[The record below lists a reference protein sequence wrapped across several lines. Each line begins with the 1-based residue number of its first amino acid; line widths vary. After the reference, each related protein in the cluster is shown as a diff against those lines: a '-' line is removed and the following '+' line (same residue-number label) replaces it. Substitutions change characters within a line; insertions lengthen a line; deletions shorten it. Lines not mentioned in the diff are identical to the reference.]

1 MTKEN
6 GKLKN
11 CNVKKLI
18 IAVLIA
24 AIVCISVLAVL
35 FGIDKTFS
43 AYVSV
48 SVPEGKEVTVYVSG
62 NDVIK
67 SGKGKGYM
75 VTPGST
81 VTVTVVNESKLFKS
95 MTVNG
100 KTYDTPVAEITV
112 PANENLA
119 ITVETTEPYAED
131 VGKYFGNPFI
141 LSREADVL
149 SVARILAGTSTPSDF
164 ERIGAEDKT
173 ADDIR
178 FGYFRLGTN
187 LFISSSE
194 FFGLGFRGNLPFGG
208 CFDFDGFTA
217 TINLVRTSHVDEEF
231 TFVNGTHYAD
241 YGFFAYAYG
250 DGTHPCLM
258 RNIKTQGF
266 IGLNTIK
273 TKGTIDHADHV
284 NAGGIAATAGKNIVF
299 DGLESTVSVS
309 AQTRFADLYLGGIFG
324 ICSSSVESW
333 CDIRYDGAFNDVSG
347 VTYGD
352 NAGAIVGGF
361 AGVLQNA
368 SVDGITIDGEGSMVL
383 ANALGEVSGSA
394 IAGGF
399 VGLIELGAHTG
410 EEISDSRTMLIRNVT
425 IYAERDYSVTAV
437 IDNNGST
444 NKGSINPDDYA
455 PTSAAAI
462 AGGIAG
468 IVNRGNKGGTALP
481 DDQIIKFSN
490 IRFLR
495 TSAVAENAKPSDSS
509 AGGRLGISASTEDG
523 NSSGAVFAG
532 GVVGYIYAP
541 SASHITWQIADSS
554 KTAYL
559 FGCPIDVSATQNG
572 VGPAYAGGAFGYNA
586 FHPEITDGGSL
597 NIGIVNPKYDYTVTA
612 SQSATATKYNNK
624 YYNVSAGGYTSR
636 FSVGYNLKNV
646 TFYIGSGR
654 ITAYREV
661 GSTAI
666 GDVNAGGFAGRIM
679 GYGTASTTITD
690 YDKANG
696 GTMQSGESDN
706 VKVYYSE
713 NSRIEASCY
722 SYSSINSTGTLGNN
736 VCAGGVV
743 GYVLGY
749 SSISNVSILFDGNTV
764 PSENPAEHFIS
775 GEQNAKNPSRN
786 DDADLKSEGFV
797 GGMFGLVIDTK
808 ISNAQFIGDETERS
822 VVYFASSNSPN
833 TASVGGLIGA
843 LWRKKLGSNTKMLN
857 TATVKNVHVAGR
869 AYCEQ
874 NTSDDIYDI
883 YVGGMIGVFANPSG
897 ERNVIVTNVSVGNSI
912 IEAIGEKAMLPYAGG
927 IIAGMWWST
936 TTTLSYAKVLD
947 SAVISSSITP
957 ASYAGGIVGLM
968 QNSAISHCVVKDT
981 EVKATS
987 EQNKAYAG
995 GISARAKQKSDTIKY
1010 SYSNASLKA
1019 QGSNTANSVK
1029 YGIIARMDNITNTGD
1044 SGTDDAAK
1052 NLFVYETAGTPAAY
1066 PGDTNTRAV
1075 YLASDFQNK
1084 ASVAV
1089 GGTMSVY
1096 SKISSDQKGTI
1107 EIKSHNAKIV
1117 SVSGLTIRGVSAG
1130 IAYVSVYCNVDGTSY
1145 LLCSYPVTVGG
1156 ATENGSGLAIKNDK
1170 GTDVSAKDCDE
1181 LIDYKHGSG
1190 TSSVTYAYFRRNI
1203 GNSATTKKINVVP
1216 KGADYLPQNIRFYD
1230 ISTSVVGAA
1239 TYFTASTT
1247 AAEKNARIAAII
1259 AAKGSTCDI
1268 SAFNGRANIGYNY
1281 ENEEVGAAKK
1291 SLYFYADDNVRE
1303 NTIILMECD
1312 YGSAVYGVIV
1322 EFVPNRLQRIEIAP
1336 ESGTPPLD
1344 TRIENGVTHY
1354 IYTAGDIVRFGA
1366 TLHYTY
1372 PAPRSYVVETIYSGT
1387 GVTTNGTV
1395 VVSAGGV
1402 YTVTCQDLRKNAP
1415 PTTVVV
1421 EAKNEVSYSFA
1432 YSGAE
1437 GSSDRKMVE
1446 SCAFNFGLE
1455 PQAGYGLNPTFT
1467 ATVNGKTADGK
1478 FTDNGILLDFGTES
1492 FTISL
1497 VPDANREYAYSF
1509 TMPAGFVDYVSANG
1523 GIIEFSAE
1531 YQKIY
1536 TLVFIA
1542 NYDKND
1548 YFYTTVAA
1556 GEAFSSVNPADY
1568 KKYTEKWIAER
1579 YGYDFRGF
1587 YTMHNAGDVSAYGK
1601 SFEDMQKDPAS
1612 VVSGTMRFY
1621 ARWTYNITVEAPENV
1636 KVTSSF
1642 AHSMLE
1648 GGELIPLDANGGFGF
1663 VIGVGTSWIGTPRF
1677 DAFVRKSDGS
1687 FVNVTSSFSPVGQ
1700 ENGYYIAPEALESGY
1715 IYLKIYADSL
1725 EFSVG
1730 DDPQYDGN
1738 ELYTDGIF
1746 TVTYNVNYGSE
1757 DLPKDFTFDFGSAS
1771 LPEGTSLRL
1780 FCQKDGAVS
1789 WAGAYV
1795 LTAAKA
1801 DVSLSDFASMKDGSK
1816 FAASLR
1822 SGAKTEKFIL
1832 VVTLPN
1838 NTNKF
1843 GITAASDCTVKVQ
1856 NYAYKSII
1864 SNFGVYSQS
1873 AKGTPDTSNGA
1884 ATEGFVLY
1892 PAVIKGATYS
1902 GGKFTFFFTF
1912 FETGSLDENVTDHR
1926 HTGIRYMWRI
1936 EKIGGGY
1943 IGKKTFGSFGKE
1955 VVRTT
1960 DAIYYAATPGSVKVT
1975 ENLSGY
1981 AVSLIEAR
1989 NIQQPA
1995 EGFRLFYEEF

>member
-1 MTKEN
+1 M
-6 GKLKN
+6 
-11 CNVKKLI
+11 
-18 IAVLIA
+18 
-24 AIVCISVLAVL
+24 
-35 FGIDKTFS
+35 
-43 AYVSV
+43 
-48 SVPEGKEVTVYVSG
+48 
-62 NDVIK
+62 
-67 SGKGKGYM
+67 
-75 VTPGST
+75 
-81 VTVTVVNESKLFKS
+81 
-95 MTVNG
+95 
-100 KTYDTPVAEITV
+100 
-112 PANENLA
+112 
-119 ITVETTEPYAED
+119 
-131 VGKYFGNPFI
+131 
-141 LSREADVL
+141 
-149 SVARILAGTSTPSDF
+149 
-164 ERIGAEDKT
+164 
-173 ADDIR
+173 
-178 FGYFRLGTN
+178 
-187 LFISSSE
+187 
-194 FFGLGFRGNLPFGG
+194 
-208 CFDFDGFTA
+208 
-217 TINLVRTSHVDEEF
+217 
-231 TFVNGTHYAD
+231 
-241 YGFFAYAYG
+241 
-250 DGTHPCLM
+250 
-258 RNIKTQGF
+258 
-266 IGLNTIK
+266 
-273 TKGTIDHADHV
+273 
-284 NAGGIAATAGKNIVF
+284 
-299 DGLESTVSVS
+299 
-309 AQTRFADLYLGGIFG
+309 
-324 ICSSSVESW
+324 
-333 CDIRYDGAFNDVSG
+333 
-347 VTYGD
+347 
-352 NAGAIVGGF
+352 
-361 AGVLQNA
+361 
-368 SVDGITIDGEGSMVL
+368 
-383 ANALGEVSGSA
+383 
-394 IAGGF
+394 
-399 VGLIELGAHTG
+399 
-410 EEISDSRTMLIRNVT
+410 
-425 IYAERDYSVTAV
+425 
-437 IDNNGST
+437 
-444 NKGSINPDDYA
+444 
-455 PTSAAAI
+455 
-462 AGGIAG
+462 
-468 IVNRGNKGGTALP
+468 
-481 DDQIIKFSN
+481 
-490 IRFLR
+490 
-495 TSAVAENAKPSDSS
+495 
-509 AGGRLGISASTEDG
+509 
-523 NSSGAVFAG
+523 
-532 GVVGYIYAP
+532 
-541 SASHITWQIADSS
+541 
-554 KTAYL
+554 
-559 FGCPIDVSATQNG
+559 
-572 VGPAYAGGAFGYNA
+572 GPAYAGGAFGYNA

-597 NIGIVNPKYDYTVTA
+597 NIGIVSPKYDYTVTA
-612 SQSATATKYNNK
+612 SQSATATKHDNK
-624 YYNVSAGGYTSR
+624 YYNVSAGGCTSR
-636 FSVGYNLKNV
+636 FSVGYNLKNT

-690 YDKANG
+690 YDNANG

-764 PSENPAEHFIS
+764 PSENPAEHFVS
-775 GEQNAKNPSRN
+775 GEQNAKNPTSN
-786 DDADLKSEGFV
+786 DDRDLKSEGFV

-808 ISNAQFIGDETERS
+808 ISNAQFIGDETEKS
-822 VVYFASSNSPN
+822 VVYFASTNSPN

-843 LWRKKLGSNTKMLN
+843 LWRKKLGNNTKMLN

-874 NTSDDIYDI
+874 NTWDDTYDI
-883 YVGGMIGVFANPSG
+883 YVGGMIGVFANPNPSG
-897 ERNVIVTNVSVGNSI
+897 RNVIVTNVSVANSI

-927 IIAGMWWST
+927 IIAGMWWSS

-947 SAVISSSITP
+947 SAVISSSISP
-957 ASYAGGIVGLM
+957 SSYAGGIVGLM
-968 QNSAISHCVVKDT
+968 QNSAISYCVVKDT

-995 GISARAKQKSDTIKY
+995 GISARAKEKSDTIKY

-1029 YGIIARMDNITNTGD
+1029 YGIIARTDNITSTGD

-1066 PGDTNTRAV
+1066 PGDTDTRAV

-1089 GGTMSVY
+1089 GDTMSVY

-1130 IAYVSVYCNVDGTSY
+1130 IAYVSVYCNVDGTSH

-1203 GNSATTKKINVVP
+1203 GNPATTKKINVVP

-1230 ISTSVVGAA
+1230 ISTSSVGVGAA

-1268 SAFNGRANIGYNY
+1268 SAFNGRANVGYNY

-1322 EFVPNRLQRIEIAP
+1322 EFVPNRLQSIEIAP

-1478 FTDNGILLDFGTES
+1478 FTDNGILLNFGTES

-1497 VPDANREYAYSF
+1497 VPEANRDYAYSF
-1509 TMPAGFVDYVSANG
+1509 TMPAEFVDYVSANG

-1587 YTMHNAGDVSAYGK
+1587 YTIHNAGDVSAYGK

-1612 VVSGTMRFY
+1612 FVSGTMRFY
-1621 ARWTYNITVEAPENV
+1621 ARWTYNITVEAPENI

-1663 VIGVGTSWIGTPRF
+1663 VIGVGASWIGTPRF

-1715 IYLKIYADSL
+1715 IYLKIYADSI
-1725 EFSVG
+1725 EFAVG

-1757 DLPKDFTFDFGSAS
+1757 DLPKDFTFDFGSTS
-1771 LPEGTSLRL
+1771 LPEGASLRL

-1801 DVSLSDFASMKDGSK
+1801 DVALSDFASMKDGST

-1864 SNFGVYSQS
+1864 SNFGVYSQT

-1884 ATEGFVLY
+1884 ATEEFVLY

-1902 GGKFTFFFTF
+1902 GGKFTF

-1943 IGKKTFGSFGKE
+1943 IGKETFGSFGKE

-1960 DAIYYAATPGSVKVT
+1960 DAIYYSATLGILSVT
-1975 ENLSGY
+1975 ESLSGY

-1995 EGFRLFYEEF
+1995 EGFRLFYAEF

>member
-1 MTKEN
+1 MIKEN

-11 CNVKKLI
+11 YNVKKLI

-67 SGKGKGYM
+67 SGKGYM

-100 KTYDTPVAEITV
+100 KTTYDTPVAEITV
-112 PANENLA
+112 PVNEDLA

-149 SVARILAGTSTPSDF
+149 SVARILAGTSTASDF

-194 FFGLGFRGNLPFGG
+194 FFGLGFRGKLPFGG

-410 EEISDSRTMLIRNVT
+410 EEISDPRTMLIRNVT
-425 IYAERDYSVTAV
+425 IYAESDYSVTAV

-455 PTSAAAI
+455 STSAAAI

-495 TSAVAENAKPSDSS
+495 TSAVAENAHPSDSS

-541 SASHITWQIADSS
+541 SASYITWQFADSS

-690 YDKANG
+690 YDNANG

-722 SYSSINSTGTLGNN
+722 SYSSINSTKTLGNN

-764 PSENPAEHFIS
+764 PSENPAEHFVS
-775 GEQNAKNPSRN
+775 GEQNAKNQAE
-786 DDADLKSEGFV
+786 DDNHKSEGFV

-874 NTSDDIYDI
+874 NTRDDIYDI
-883 YVGGMIGVFANPSG
+883 YVGGMIGVFANPNSG
-897 ERNVIVTNVSVGNSI
+897 RNVIVTNVSVGNSI

-936 TTTLSYAKVLD
+936 TTTLSYAKVVD

-995 GISARAKQKSDTIKY
+995 GISARAKEKSDTIKY

-1029 YGIIARMDNITNTGD
+1029 YGIIARTDKITNTGD

-1066 PGDTNTRAV
+1066 PGDTDTRAV

-1089 GGTMSVY
+1089 GDTMSVY

-1203 GNSATTKKINVVP
+1203 GNPATTKKINVVP

-1230 ISTSVVGAA
+1230 ISTSSVGVGTA

-1322 EFVPNRLQRIEIAP
+1322 EFVPNRLQSIEIAP

-1387 GVTTNGTV
+1387 GVTPNGTV

-1421 EAKNEVSYSFA
+1421 EAKNEVSYSFS
-1432 YSGAE
+1432 YSGAA
-1437 GSSDRKMVE
+1437 GSSDRKMLE
-1446 SCAFNFGLE
+1446 SCAFNFGIE
-1455 PQAGYGLNPTFT
+1455 PQEGYGLNPTLI
-1467 ATVNGKTADGK
+1467 ATVNGKTATGK
-1478 FTDNGILLDFGTES
+1478 FTDNGLLLDFGTES

-1509 TMPAGFVDYVSANG
+1509 TMPAEFVDYVSANG
-1523 GIIEFSAE
+1523 GVIEFSAE

-1587 YTMHNAGDVSAYGK
+1587 YTIHNASDVSAYGK
-1601 SFEDMQKDPAS
+1601 SFEDMKKDPAS

-1757 DLPKDFTFDFGSAS
+1757 DLPKDFTFDFGSAF
-1771 LPEGTSLRL
+1771 LPKGTSLRL

-1801 DVSLSDFASMKDGSK
+1801 DVSLSDFASMKDGST

-1843 GITAASDCTVKVQ
+1843 RITAASDCTVKVQ

-1884 ATEGFVLY
+1884 ATEDFVLY
-1892 PAVIKGATYS
+1892 PAVIKRVTYS
-1902 GGKFTFFFTF
+1902 GGKFTF

-1943 IGKKTFGSFGKE
+1943 IDKKTFGSFGKE

-1960 DAIYYAATPGSVKVT
+1960 DAIYYAATPGSVTVT

-1981 AVSLIEAR
+1981 AVSLVEAG
-1989 NIQQPA
+1989 NIRQPA
-1995 EGFRLFYEEF
+1995 EGFRLFYKKF